1 MAERIISADS
11 HVNPPKDL
19 WSSRAPARLKERA
32 PRVES
37 MATGG
42 DVWLVDQNVAGGIG
56 LDSMAGRKYEDFQAM
71 GLTYKDMRP
80 GAYDPKARLA
90 DMDQDGVDAEVLYF
104 GGPATHPVKD
114 AELRRFIV
122 QTYND
127 WMVELSAAAPKRLI
141 ALAHIPLFDLDEAV
155 AELTRVAQAG
165 LKGFH
170 MNPFPNDLGLPPLTD
185 PIYDRL
191 WAAIQDSGLPV
202 SFHIMGPRGMNI
214 ERLYDSTPGVKEAFI
229 SLANISMT
237 ELIASLTF
245 TGVLQRFPKL
255 HFVIVESG
263 IGWIP
268 YFLER
273 MDQTYQK
280 HRFWTKSSLNEKP
293 SVYWYRQGHATFIE
307 DHSGVALRHKA
318 GIDNIMWSTDY
329 PHSDTTWPRSREVLA
344 EHFKNVPDD
353 ERRRITG
360 DNAAALYRLN

>member
-19 WSSRAPARLKERA
+19 WSSRAPAKLKERA

-37 MATGG
+37 MEMG
-42 DVWLVDQNVAGGIG
+42 DVWLVDQNMAGVIG
-56 LDSMAGRKYEDFQAM
+56 LDSMAGRKYENFQAM

-80 GAYDPKARLA
+80 GAYEPAARLA

-104 GGPATHPVKD
+104 GGPATHPVKEP
-114 AELRRFIV
+114 ELRRFIV

-127 WMVELSAAAPKRLI
+127 WMVELAAAAPGRLI
-141 ALAHIPLFDLDEAV
+141 ALGHVALFDLDEAV
-155 AELTRVAQAG
+155 AELQRFAKAG
-165 LKGFH
+165 LRGFH
-170 MNPFPNDLGLPPLTD
+170 MNPFPNDVGLPPLTD
-185 PIYDRL
+185 PQYDRL

-202 SFHIMGPRGMNI
+202 SFHIMGPRGMAI
-214 ERLYDSTPGVKEAFI
+214 ERLYDPTPGVKEAFI

-245 TGVLQRFPKL
+245 TGVLQRFPNL
-255 HFVIVESG
+255 HFVVVESG

-273 MDQTYQK
+273 MDSTYKK
-280 HRFWTKSSLNEKP
+280 HRFWTKSVLQEKP
-293 SVYWYRQGHATFIE
+293 SFYWYRQGHATFIE
-307 DHSGVALRHKA
+307 DHAGVALRARA

-329 PHSDTTWPRSREVLA
+329 PHSDTTWPHSLEVLA
-344 EHFKNVPDD
+344 EHFAGVPAD
-353 ERRRITG
+353 ERRRIVG
-360 DNAAALYRLN
+360 ANAAKLYRLN